1 MNKTQKIQSYFESL
15 EKKRYELFEEL
26 EKINNQKLNLKPNP
40 DKWSIIQVMHH
51 LIKSEQ
57 LSVIYIKRKISNK
70 SLLEN
75 SNIKSKINAFALKWG
90 LNLPL
95 KFKAPTNVSDV
106 PDLDTFENVKLK
118 WDKVRNSF
126 SSIINDTSTEVL
138 TKNIFRH
145 PIAGRMNMIGTI
157 EFFDSHFKHHHKQ
170 IKALLNKLNSE
181 KK

>member
-1 MNKTQKIQSYFESL
+1 MHSKIQSKINQL
-15 EKKRYELFEEL
+15 EKDRLTL
-26 EKINNQKLNLKPNP
+26 LNEIEGLNEDQLNYKPNP
-40 DKWSIIQVMHH
+40 DKWSIIQVIHH
-51 LIKSEQ
+51 LIKSEK

-106 PDLDTFENVKLK
+106 PDFDTFENVKLK

-157 EFFDSHFKHHHKQ
+157 EFFDSHFKHHRKQ
-170 IKALLNKLNSE
+170 IKALLTKLNSE